1 MATVA
6 SSIGILSGN
15 DPRRGCETHLL
26 CGGFAT
32 KSNNS
37 PRNQPDEA

>member
-1 MATVA
+1 MVKVA

-15 DPRRGCETHLL
+15 DPRRGCETLL
-26 CGGFAT
+26 FCRGFAT

-37 PRNQPDEA
+37 PRNRPDEA